1 MSRGPQGCR
10 AHPVRSEIHH
20 AERRSGAARAA
31 MVVGLWKSLNK
42 SELVAAVL
50 LIGLGVFVL
59 TQAWDWPYLT
69 ADGPGP
75 GFFPLWIG
83 ICIIVLATVLV
94 ALQVVH
100 AIRQGAVEA
109 TNWKGVLRVLAGWAG
124 LMVCIA
130 LLKPAGFV
138 ASFLLLVM
146 ILVTAVFRRTF
157 FSALIVGVCASAG
170 FWVLFVKLL
179 QVQLPAGPWGF

>member
-1 MSRGPQGCR
+1 MLR
-10 AHPVRSEIHH
+10 AVNI
-20 AERRSGAARAA
+20 
-31 MVVGLWKSLNK
+31 MGLWKALNK
-42 SELVAAVL
+42 SELVTAFL

-69 ADGPGP
+69 VDGPGP

-83 ICIIVLATVLV
+83 ICIIALAALLV

-109 TNWKGVLRVLAGWAG
+109 TNWKGAARVLAGWAG
-124 LMVCIA
+124 LMACIA
-130 LLKPAGFV
+130 LIEPAGFV

-146 ILVTAVFRRTF
+146 ILVIAVFRRTF
-157 FSALIVGVCASAG
+157 LAALIVGVSASAG

-179 QVQLPAGPWGF
+179 KVQLPAGPWGF